1 MARPRAILLLMAADA
16 LALFTF
22 VLAGVERHS
31 SGTAPNVARTAGP
44 LLLAWFAIAT
54 LVGTYRRPG
63 LRTLALTWVAAVPA
77 GAVLRPWSAAAPG
90 TIASWSS
97 PASRSPSPRCSC
109 SRDGRWSRPP
119 GGSSTAAR
127 SRRRDRGYVCDPSYA
142 VPSPSSPA
150 DPEGSSRATPTS

>member
-44 LLLAWFAIAT
+44 LLLAWFTVAT

-77 GAVLRPWSAAAPG
+77 GAVLRSLVRGGPWDDRLLVFTGVALAVSALFLLA
-90 TIASWSS
+90 
-97 PASRSPSPRCSC
+97 
-109 SRDGRWSRPP
+109 GRAVV
-119 GGSSTAAR
+119 TAAR
-127 SRRRDRGYVCDPSYA
+127 WLVDRRA
-142 VPSPSSPA
+142 V
-150 DPEGSSRATPTS
+150 ETP